1 VNLCAHHFH
10 QSKDVDA
17 TLNEIPGANCFLKS
31 ITQKGQ
37 LVQIYLSLVHSD
49 LSWTEYRVMQIS
61 LQPSS
66 NSNEAWFV
74 HGKDGKSMH
83 RFFIFYLDSVHI
95 YTHIYICIL

>member
-1 VNLCAHHFH
+1 MCPDLH

-61 LQPSS
+61 SQPSS
-66 NSNEAWFV
+66 NSNDAWFV
-74 HGKDGKSMH
+74 HGKLEKYAYV
-83 RFFIFYLDSVHI
+83 FFR
-95 YTHIYICIL
+95 